1 MRSIWWMSWCLLM
14 LCTASTPALAQESEP
29 LAPINA
35 AVGDI
40 SWRQTYNRAPQA
52 SDSDIERIRTHL
64 LWVATHMQTTRHRTW
79 TPAQRARRHHLLE
92 ELRDYAHQGIFP
104 HRTAKDGYGERRP
117 RFIDHRGVHCA
128 VGELIRR
135 RLSEVLARGEI
146 HDPDLSGMSI
156 TVGEV
161 RMTPDLSIATAFVL
175 PLGGQGKEEA
185 LAALRRNRYEIRHLV
200 VKGGTMK
207 FAPELRFEI
216 DGTFDQMD
224 ATRALLGTD
233 HVRQDIDE

>member
-1 MRSIWWMSWCLLM
+1 M
-14 LCTASTPALAQESEP
+14 L
-29 LAPINA
+29 
-35 AVGDI
+35 
-40 SWRQTYNRAPQA
+40 R
-52 SDSDIERIRTHL
+52 
-64 LWVATHMQTTRHRTW
+64 
-79 TPAQRARRHHLLE
+79 
-92 ELRDYAHQGIFP
+92 
-104 HRTAKDGYGERRP
+104 
-117 RFIDHRGVHCA
+117 
-128 VGELIRR
+128 VGEMIRR
-135 RLSEVLARGEI
+135 TLSEVLQRGDV
-146 HDPDLSGMSI
+146 HDPELERMSI

-175 PLGGQGKEEA
+175 PLGGQGKQEA